1 MASDFLLYRGMADV
15 GLRHHVMPHRKWSQ
29 EFDISEFPSLAE
41 HLNTASAPID
51 YDCRTTALLTC
62 PIPQNGRFCYRA
74 HSGRGRHGVWTLRL
88 FHQSEL
94 FRPPCPALRYPALP
108 ASLTDGTAGLDIPQ
122 SLITYP
128 ADGFCF
134 VPDEILTEKSI
145 REGLTAYSGT
155 KLSFVGLSEPFLA
168 ASGDAQPHTLT
179 VLLPEATITRFC

>member
-1 MASDFLLYRGMADV
+1 MHLLAGGGDKDWETAAEGSADTSERAILFTV
-15 GLRHHVMPHRKWSQ
+15 PILGADGTVYGLCGFSINQSYFFAHHVQPSGIR
-29 EFDISEFPSLAE
+29 SLAC
-41 HLNTASAPID
+41 L
-51 YDCRTTALLTC
+51 
-62 PIPQNGRFCYRA
+62 
-74 HSGRGRHGVWTLRL
+74 
-88 FHQSEL
+88 
-94 FRPPCPALRYPALP
+94 
-108 ASLTDGTAGLDIPQ
+108 LTDGTAGLDIPQ

-179 VLLPEATITRFC
+179 VLLPRSDYNQILLKSILEIVGLLLLLLFFGVVCCL